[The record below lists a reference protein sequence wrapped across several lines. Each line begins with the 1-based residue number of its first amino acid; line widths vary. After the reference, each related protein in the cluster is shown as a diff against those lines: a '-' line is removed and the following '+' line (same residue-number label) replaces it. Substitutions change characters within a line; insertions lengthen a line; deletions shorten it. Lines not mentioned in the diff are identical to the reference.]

1 MLSQQ
6 AYWGRNPKYELFVRE
21 MPSPIRLVDPISAD
35 ESLVDADERGDFV
48 FVGFGQLFD
57 IRADSVGGT

>member
-1 MLSQQ
+1 M
-6 AYWGRNPKYELFVRE
+6 RIRKYELFVRE

-35 ESLVDADERGDFV
+35 ESLVDADEGGDFM

>member
-1 MLSQQ
+1 M
-6 AYWGRNPKYELFVRE
+6 GGDPKYELFVRK
-21 MPSPIRLVDPISAD
+21 MPSPFLLDDPIAPD
-35 ESLVDADERGDFV
+35 ESLVDADEGGDFV